1 MCDRAQA
8 DVWTAVLRVV
18 WQKDLAIMDKIFHLR
33 DAMRN
38 ESDATRAVCAVESFG
53 SIEQPVS
60 AFALGL
66 AADYPALERLDE
78 KVIPQP
84 QTWPST

>member
-1 MCDRAQA
+1 MLTTRTGVQLSIYMKARC
-8 DVWTAVLRVV
+8 TSL
-18 WQKDLAIMDKIFHLR
+18 DLIRDQLR
-33 DAMRN
+33 DEMRN